1 MFICQFTRMARNGES
16 SRGSNLARPVD
27 PSART
32 RRNPRISSSHWNNLI
47 SADKAERIPEI
58 IRVARSRDGLSRAPE
73 LNPFSRAAVSPAG
86 DKHLK

>member
-1 MFICQFTRMARNGES
+1 MARNGEKWRELAHFKS
-16 SRGSNLARPVD
+16 SWFGRSV
-27 PSART
+27 ST
-32 RRNPRISSSHWNNLI
+32 RLNPPPSSSHWNNLI

-58 IRVARSRDGLSRAPE
+58 IRVTRSRDGLSRAPE